1 LIFSREFIGS
11 ALVRFERS
19 TLVEHNGRRTVVL
32 RFLKMLT
39 PVKCVIP
46 SYDGFIHLPKEGQLH
61 QKAGRFAGQG
71 VWNVDIDKESK
82 GPRSIIRGLQLL
94 WDA

>member
-1 LIFSREFIGS
+1 
-11 ALVRFERS
+11 
-19 TLVEHNGRRTVVL
+19 
-32 RFLKMLT
+32 
-39 PVKCVIP
+39 
-46 SYDGFIHLPKEGQLH
+46 
-61 QKAGRFAGQG
+61 